1 MKTKIILLAILSLVL
16 FSSCMSES
24 GRRQRAIDNREA
36 NQRLNETANQ
46 FIERDLNSLQRP
58 VIMVAKSKI
67 HSDGKTDYYSIVVKS
82 GNDSLVSY
90 TGKNAEMI
98 QAIGDTFNV
107 NDTICK

>member
-1 MKTKIILLAILSLVL
+1 MKTKLILLAILSLVL

-24 GRRQRAIDNREA
+24 ERRQRAIDNREV
-36 NQRLNETANQ
+36 NRRLNETPNE

-58 VIMVAKSKI
+58 VTMVAKSKI
-67 HSDGKTDYYSIVVKS
+67 HSEGRNDYYSIVVKA

-90 TGKNAEMI
+90 TGKSAEMI